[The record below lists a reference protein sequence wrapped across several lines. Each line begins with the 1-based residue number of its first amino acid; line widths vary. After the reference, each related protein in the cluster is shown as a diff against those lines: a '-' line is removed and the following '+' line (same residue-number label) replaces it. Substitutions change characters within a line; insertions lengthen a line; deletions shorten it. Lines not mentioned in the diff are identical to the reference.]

1 MTDIEAPRG
10 HTDDVV
16 EEAPPPRY
24 WRRRQRDVANI
35 TWISFLM
42 AGIATMVFFANVD
55 PDVLSETTTVGWDIS
70 RETGYAIGFFMFWL
84 LTAGT
89 ATLTTF
95 LIRTEHRPEEV
106 PNIRRRLR
114 ALKERRQARRAERS
128 GKGKGA
134 G

>member
-1 MTDIEAPRG
+1 
-10 HTDDVV
+10 
-16 EEAPPPRY
+16 
-24 WRRRQRDVANI
+24 
-35 TWISFLM
+35 M

-55 PDVLSETTTVGWDIS
+55 PEVLSETTTVGWDIS
-70 RETGYAIGFFMFWL
+70 RQTGYAIGFFMFWL

-89 ATLTTF
+89 AVLTTF

-114 ALKERRQARRAERS
+114 AMKERRRARRARRNGDS
-128 GKGKGA
+128 NGA